1 MNDPSSPAATPRSG
15 PPGLPALAA
24 EPRRAAAAGGA
35 TGGAGPLREWARRH
49 PALGVVAV
57 LALLPIVLPFYS
69 LAINIL
75 LFGLF
80 AAGYNLTFGYTGKL
94 SFGHAAFFGGGAY
107 GCGILI
113 SQYEIAWPLA
123 IVFGVLLAGL
133 IALAMGLLAMRTRGI
148 YFAMVTLALGQCVYF
163 LFFHASSITG
173 GDNGLRGVNL
183 GAVDLGPVRLDLLN
197 PLVKYY
203 FMLAFV
209 AVAVWLLARILRSPF
224 GSVLEALRE
233 NEHRARACG
242 VDVERVR
249 LLSLVISGMICGLA
263 GALNAINLSTV
274 SIDSLSYHTS
284 GHVMMLTLLGGMG
297 TFFGPFIGSG
307 VFLGIEHVVTGYTE
321 RWQLFVGI
329 IFIVLVLFFPK
340 GIWGTVLEWQKK

>member
-1 MNDPSSPAATPRSG
+1 MEKTTSP
-15 PPGLPALAA
+15 LLA
-24 EPRRAAAAGGA
+24 EPRTLPRPALRASIGA
-35 TGGAGPLREWARRH
+35 LLERH
-49 PALGVVAV
+49 PAASVIAV
-57 LALLPIVLPFYS
+57 LAVFPLVFPFYS

-113 SQYEIAWPLA
+113 SHYGIAWPLA
-123 IVFGVLLAGL
+123 VAFGVLLAGV
-133 IALAMGLLAMRTRGI
+133 IALAIGLLAMRTRGI
-148 YFAMVTLALGQCVYF
+148 YFAMVTLALAQCVYF
-163 LFFHASSITG
+163 LFFHATSLTG
-173 GDNGLRGVNL
+173 GDNGLRGVN
-183 GAVDLGPVRLDLLN
+183 VNQVNIGPLQIDLLN

-203 FMLAFV
+203 FLLVFV
-209 AVAVWLLARILRSPF
+209 ALAVLLLARILQSPF

-242 VDVERVR
+242 INVERTR

-307 VFLGIEHVVTGYTE
+307 LFLGIEHIVTGFTE
-321 RWQLFVGI
+321 RWQLVVGA

-340 GIWGTVLEWQKK
+340 GIWGTVLEWYKK

>member
-1 MNDPSSPAATPRSG
+1 MEKISTPNLSERVALRRANTGSPVGAFLSNHPAAS
-15 PPGLPALAA
+15 
-24 EPRRAAAAGGA
+24 
-35 TGGAGPLREWARRH
+35 
-49 PALGVVAV
+49 VVAL
-57 LALLPIVLPFYS
+57 LAVFPLVFPFYS

-113 SQYEIAWPLA
+113 SQFSVAWPLA
-123 IVFGVLLAGL
+123 LVSGVLLAGV
-133 IALAMGLLAMRTRGI
+133 IALLIGLLAMRTRGI
-148 YFAMVTLALGQCVYF
+148 YFAMVTLALAQCVYY
-163 LFFHASSITG
+163 LFFHATSLTG
-173 GDNGLRGVNL
+173 GDNGLRGVNVSEINL
-183 GAVDLGPVRLDLLN
+183 GLVKLDLLN

-203 FMLAFV
+203 FTLVFV
-209 AVAVWLLARILRSPF
+209 AVAVWVLARILQSPF
-224 GSVLEALRE
+224 GAILEALRE

-242 VDVERVR
+242 VNVERTR

-284 GHVMMLTLLGGMG
+284 GQVMMLTLLGGMG
-297 TFFGPFIGSG
+297 TFFGPFLGSG
-307 VFLGIEHVVTGYTE
+307 VFLGIEHVVTGFTE
-321 RWQLFVGI
+321 RWQLIVGV
-329 IFIVLVLFFPK
+329 IFIILVLLFPK
-340 GIWGTVLEWQKK
+340 GIWGTVLEWYKK

>member
-1 MNDPSSPAATPRSG
+1 MKTDTSPAFWQSVLARY
-15 PPGLPALAA
+15 PAL
-24 EPRRAAAAGGA
+24 
-35 TGGAGPLREWARRH
+35 
-49 PALGVVAV
+49 AV
-57 LALLPIVLPFYS
+57 LALLTVFPLVFPFHS
-69 LAINIL
+69 LATNIL

-113 SQYEIAWPLA
+113 SQYNVAWPLA
-123 IVFGVLLAGL
+123 IVFGVALAGL

-148 YFAMVTLALGQCVYF
+148 YFAMVTLALAQCVYF
-163 LFFHASSITG
+163 LFFHATSLTG

-183 GAVDLGPVRLDLLN
+183 NRVDLGFVQLDLLN

-203 FMLAFV
+203 FMLCFV
-209 AVAVWLLARILRSPF
+209 AVALGLIGRLLDSPF
-224 GSVLEALRE
+224 GAVLEALRE

-242 VDVERVR
+242 INVDRTR
-249 LLSLVISGMICGLA
+249 LLSLLLSGLVCGLA

-284 GHVMMLTLLGGMG
+284 GQVMMMTLLGGMG
-297 TFFGPFIGSG
+297 TFFGPFLGAG
-307 VFLGIEHVVTGYTE
+307 MFLGIEHIVTGFTE
-321 RWQLFVGI
+321 RWQLIVGV

-340 GIWGTVLEWQKK
+340 GVWGTLLARYRK

>member
-1 MNDPSSPAATPRSG
+1 MKTDKHPTASWQTALARY
-15 PPGLPALAA
+15 PAL
-24 EPRRAAAAGGA
+24 
-35 TGGAGPLREWARRH
+35 
-49 PALGVVAV
+49 AV
-57 LALLPIVLPFYS
+57 LALLALFPLVFPFHS
-69 LAINIL
+69 LATNIL

-113 SQYEIAWPLA
+113 SQYQVAWPLA
-123 IVFGVLLAGL
+123 IAFGVVLAGL

-148 YFAMVTLALGQCVYF
+148 YFAMVTLALAQCVYF
-163 LFFHASSITG
+163 LFFHATSLTG

-183 GAVDLGPVRLDLLN
+183 NRVDLGFVQLDLLN

-203 FMLAFV
+203 FMLVFV
-209 AVAVWLLARILRSPF
+209 AIAVGMISRLLNSPF
-224 GSVLEALRE
+224 GAILEALRE
-233 NEHRARACG
+233 NENRARACG
-242 VDVERVR
+242 INVERTR
-249 LLSLVISGMICGLA
+249 LLSLLLSGLVCGLA

-284 GHVMMLTLLGGMG
+284 GQVMMMTLLGGMG
-297 TFFGPFIGSG
+297 TFFGPFLGAG
-307 VFLGIEHVVTGYTE
+307 MFLGIEHIVTGFTE
-321 RWQLFVGI
+321 RWQLIVGI

-340 GIWGTVLEWQKK
+340 GVWGTLLARSKK